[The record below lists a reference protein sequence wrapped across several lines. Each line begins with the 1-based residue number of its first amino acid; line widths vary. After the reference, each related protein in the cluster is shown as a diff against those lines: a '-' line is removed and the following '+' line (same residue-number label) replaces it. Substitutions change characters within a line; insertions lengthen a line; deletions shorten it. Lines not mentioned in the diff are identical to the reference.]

1 MALKFSALAA
11 LLLTAAALPNGLD
24 TFRWGI
30 SVDELLKQ
38 APAQKVE
45 LGHGFGYSEH
55 TEVNPDVYAQA
66 SDGKRHRE
74 FYFFRGKLYK
84 IFTVYHRNLTQPE
97 FYAALLA
104 DLKKKHGEPA
114 RSYEDQVMGMPVRH
128 VEWKDEHNTIDLRM
142 GAGFIFE
149 VRFDNAAAAEKKVLN
164 NLKQSI

>member
-1 MALKFSALAA
+1 MVLKFFAMAA
-11 LLLTAAALPNGLD
+11 LLLTSATLPNGID
-24 TFRWGI
+24 AFRWGM

-45 LGHGFGYSEH
+45 LGHGYGYSEH
-55 TEVNPDVYAQA
+55 TEANPEVYAQA
-66 SDGKRHRE
+66 TDGKRHRE

-84 IFTVYHRNLTQPE
+84 IFTVYNRNLNQPE
-97 FYAALLA
+97 FYSALIA

-114 RSYEDQVMGMPVRH
+114 RSYADQVMGLPVQH

-149 VRFDNAAAAEKKVLN
+149 VRFDNAAVAEKKVLN
-164 NLKQSI
+164 HLKQSI

>member
-24 TFRWGI
+24 MFRWGM

-38 APAQKVE
+38 APVQKVE
-45 LGHGFGYSEH
+45 LGHGYGYSDHAE
-55 TEVNPDVYAQA
+55 TNPEVYAQA

-84 IFTVYHRNLTQPE
+84 IYTVYHRNLTQPE

-104 DLKKKHGEPA
+104 DMKKRHGEPL
-114 RSYEDQVMGMPVRH
+114 RSYEDQVMGLPVRH
-128 VEWKDEHNTIDLRM
+128 VEWKDQHNTIDLRM

-149 VRFDNAAAAEKKVLN
+149 VRFDNAAAAEKKVLK

>member
-1 MALKFSALAA
+1 MFNFSVMAAMLVA
-11 LLLTAAALPNGLD
+11 AAALPNGLD
-24 TFRWGI
+24 AFHWGMP
-30 SVDELLKQ
+30 VDELLKQ
-38 APAQKVE
+38 VPAQKVE
-45 LGHGFGYSEH
+45 LGHGYGYAEH
-55 TEVNPDVYAQA
+55 TESNPEVYAQA

-97 FYAALLA
+97 FYAALISE
-104 DLKKKHGEPA
+104 LKKKHGEPA

-149 VRFDNAAAAEKKVLN
+149 VRVDNAAAAEKKVLT

>member
-1 MALKFSALAA
+1 MMLKFTVLAA
-11 LLLTAAALPNGLD
+11 LLLTAATLPNGVD
-24 TFRWGI
+24 TFRWGM
-30 SVDELLKQ
+30 SVDELIKQ

-45 LGHGFGYSEH
+45 LGHGYGYTEH
-55 TEVNPDVYAQA
+55 AEANPDVYAQA
-66 SDGKRHRE
+66 SDGQRHRE
-74 FYFFRGKLYK
+74 YYFFRGKLYK

-97 FYAALLA
+97 FYASLLA
-104 DLKKKHGEPA
+104 GLKKQHGEPA
-114 RSYEDQVMGMPVRH
+114 RSYEDQAMGLPVRH

>member
-1 MALKFSALAA
+1 MALKISAMAA
-11 LLLTAAALPNGLD
+11 LLVAAAALPNGLD
-24 TFRWGI
+24 TFRWGM
-30 SVDELLKQ
+30 SVDQLSKQ
-38 APAQKVE
+38 AQVHKSE
-45 LGHGFGYSEH
+45 LGHGYGYAEH
-55 TEVNPDVYAQA
+55 TEPNPEVYTQA

-97 FYAALLA
+97 FYASLVA
-104 DLKKKHGEPA
+104 DLKKRHGQPA

-128 VEWKDEHNTIDLRM
+128 VEWKDKRNTIDLRM

-149 VRFDNAAAAEKKVLN
+149 VRMDNAAAAEKNLLT

>member
-1 MALKFSALAA
+1 MVFKFSALAA
-11 LLLTAAALPNGLD
+11 LLLAASALPSGID
-24 TFRWGI
+24 AFRWGM

-38 APAQKVE
+38 TPAQKVE
-45 LGHGFGYSEH
+45 LGHGYGYSEH
-55 TEVNPDVYAQA
+55 TETNPEVYSQA

-84 IFTVYHRNLTQPE
+84 IFTIYHRNLTQPE
-97 FYAALLA
+97 FYTSLMA
-104 DLKKKHGEPA
+104 DLKKQHGEPA
-114 RSYEDQVMGMPVRH
+114 RSYEDQVMGLPVRH
-128 VEWKDEHNTIDLRM
+128 VEWNDEHNTIDLRM